1 MYHQIISLL
10 YLFSSRIL
18 AKLQLCPSTQLLA
31 LQLKLQCTLY
41 ILSKY
46 FLPSLTFVLIICFYA
61 LIVHHKCSFKEAFSF
76 RTINIFKIATK
87 HDDTFQKIN
96 INILGICFYALIV
109 HHNCFRIVNK
119 PLKKLM
125 LYMKRIGK

>member
-31 LQLKLQCTLY
+31 LQLKLQCNLY

-61 LIVHHKCSFKEAFSF
+61 LIIHHKCSFKEAFSC